1 MMSLQR
7 LTRARYHRM
16 EALVRESNFLM
27 TNLYLKFSD
36 YTLAFNHNSRQRR
49 WRSWKNSTL

>member
-7 LTRARYHRM
+7 LTRARYHLM